1 MCPLLYPIPLHESH
15 LGVEDVSERK
25 RIEERLRKKQAE
37 VTALEEKIK
46 AAKVYINALQDVL
59 KMIGRDADDVEEPE
73 AKLRPGSSVA
83 QAREAILARGE
94 PMHLDDLLGSM
105 GKDVNQ
111 SNKASLGSSLA
122 AYVRDNE
129 IFCRTAPNTF
139 GLIEL
144 GHQDA
149 PEETEEEPPAGFGR
163 APVAASF
170 DTDLDE
176 DVPF

>member
-1 MCPLLYPIPLHESH
+1 M
-15 LGVEDVSERK
+15 SERK
-25 RIEERLRKKQAE
+25 RIEDRLRKKQTE
-37 VTALEEKIK
+37 VASLEEKIK
-46 AAKVYINALQDVL
+46 AAKVYITALQDVL
-59 KMIGRDADDVEEPE
+59 KMLGRDADDIDEPE

-105 GKDVNQ
+105 GKDVN
-111 SNKASLGSSLA
+111 SANKASLGGSLA
-122 AYVRDNE
+122 AYVRDND

-144 GHQDA
+144 GHQSV
-149 PEETEEEPPAGFGR
+149 EEEADEIEPPAGFGR
-163 APVAASF
+163 EPVAAAEI
-170 DTDLDE
+170 DE